1 MERNILIAD
10 DHAIVRY
17 GVSLLIKEEIPGAVI
32 TESSNFDE
40 TISLLCEKRFHLL
53 VLDINLP
60 GGNSIQMLDAVRLK
74 NPNIKI
80 LIFTAYDEHTLVM
93 RYMQAGADGY
103 LVKDSS
109 DEEIR
114 RAVRTVLNNRQ
125 YISETLKDMVFA
137 DIWGKQKR
145 DNPLHLLSNRET
157 DVLQLILQG
166 KSIPEIAGILHI
178 HATTVSTYKT
188 RIFEK
193 MKTKNLVELVE
204 KHRFLNNNN

>member
-17 GVSLLIKEEIPGAVI
+17 GVSLLIKEEMPSAVI
-32 TESSNFDE
+32 TESSSFNE
-40 TISLLCEKRFHLL
+40 TVALLSEKRFHLL
-53 VLDINLP
+53 ILDINLP
-60 GGNSIQMLDAVRLK
+60 GGNSIQMLDTVRLK
-74 NPNIKI
+74 NPNIKV

-93 RYMQAGADGY
+93 RYMQAGANGY

-114 RAVRTVLNNRQ
+114 RAIRTVLNNRQ
-125 YISETLKDMVFA
+125 YISETLQDMVFA
-137 DIWGKQKR
+137 DIWGKQKN

-166 KSIPEIAGILHI
+166 KSIPEIADILHI

-204 KHRFLNNNN
+204 KHRFLNNSN